1 MSIRY
6 PAPIFSVSAGLLLRD
21 DIHHAFDRLELSFY
35 LKVRLAPAPDT
46 VWSSNVKLI
55 SQDGTY
61 YLHFFVLLL
70 QSARELH
77 GKALTAGRFRGKLRD
92 YPDPRF
98 IKWHYN
104 QCVKARI
111 RGFASG
117 TELSE
122 RWTTPGLDVDTD
134 VHSIPKSTPT
144 DPYLTPLLVMWID
157 LAMRCLGEG
166 G

>member
-6 PAPIFSVSAGLLLRD
+6 PAPIFSASAGLLLRD

-35 LKVRLAPAPDT
+35 LKVGLAPAPEA
-46 VWSSNVKLI
+46 VRPRNLKLI
-55 SQDGTY
+55 FKDGTY
-61 YLHFFVLLL
+61 YLHFFVLRL

-77 GKALTAGRFRGKLRD
+77 GKALTADRFRGKLRD

-111 RGFASG
+111 RGFAIG
-117 TELSE
+117 MELSE
-122 RWTTPGLDVDTD
+122 R
-134 VHSIPKSTPT
+134 
-144 DPYLTPLLVMWID
+144 
-157 LAMRCLGEG
+157 
-166 G
+166 

>member
-35 LKVRLAPAPDT
+35 LKVRLAPAPDA
-46 VWSSNVKLI
+46 VRQYVVKLI

-61 YLHFFVLLL
+61 YLHFFVLRL
-70 QSARELH
+70 QTARELH
-77 GKALTAGRFRGKLRD
+77 GKALTADRFRGKLRD

-111 RGFASG
+111 RGFAIG
-117 TELSE
+117 MEPSE
-122 RWTTPGLDVDTD
+122 R
-134 VHSIPKSTPT
+134 
-144 DPYLTPLLVMWID
+144 
-157 LAMRCLGEG
+157 
-166 G
+166 